1 MIRRWKAMKKPQ
13 LCYLTQFFEI
23 PYGLRAVLNI
33 HNSVVLE
40 FSFFLNFP
48 LRICELIPDTYVNF
62 FTEHQ
67 MNVLRHVFDL
77 FDFFFLTC
85 LIFVLGPFLYFPR
98 HESEFLCET

>member
-13 LCYLTQFFEI
+13 LCYLTHFFEI

-48 LRICELIPDTYVNF
+48 LYNTELLYNTYVNF

-67 MNVLRHVFDL
+67 TI
-77 FDFFFLTC
+77 FLSC
-85 LIFVLGPFLYFPR
+85 F
-98 HESEFLCET
+98 